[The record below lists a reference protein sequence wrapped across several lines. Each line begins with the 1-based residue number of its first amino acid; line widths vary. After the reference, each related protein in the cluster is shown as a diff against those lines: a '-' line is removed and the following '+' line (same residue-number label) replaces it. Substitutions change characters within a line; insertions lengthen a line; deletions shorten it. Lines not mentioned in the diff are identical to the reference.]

1 MKKEELIKDIEV
13 SESFKFLKEN
23 LKEEEFYQ
31 TKKEIDDLIN
41 DWYANIINPL
51 NNILGKIDT

>member
-23 LKEEEFYQ
+23 LNEEEFHQ
-31 TKKEIDDLIN
+31 AKKEIDNLIN